1 VNYTTHASLI
11 PIESTFKE
19 ADSLIKYFKAFIL
32 LLYAPYILLGKYI
45 YKLFIN
51 DGKAVSLEEKEKILQ
66 EALKKQNIIIKI
78 LKEKEKISEEN
89 LSKLLKTNEQLME
102 IIAKLE
108 SDIETMKSEGLH

>member
-1 VNYTTHASLI
+1 VNYTTHTSLI

-19 ADSLIKYFKAFIL
+19 ADSLIKFFKGFIL
-32 LLYAPYILLGKYI
+32 WLYAPYILLGQYI

-51 DGKAVSLEEKEKILQ
+51 DGKDVSLEEKEKIKQ
-66 EALKKQNIIIKI
+66 EAIKKQNIIIKI